1 MNEHIFEYISFIN
14 NLDIS
19 IAGSFNNW
27 NKIKMT
33 WDKNKKLYYHKIRL
47 EDGFWEY
54 KYIINNHWIY
64 DNNYP
69 VIVTKEGYVN
79 NLLIIV
85 LKENQTN
92 KCNEYKTVWH
102 IL

>member
-27 NKIKMT
+27 NKIQMT
-33 WDKNKKLYYHKIRL
+33 WDINKKIYYYKIQL
-47 EDGFWEY
+47 KDGFWEY
-54 KYIINNHWIY
+54 KYIINNQWIY

-69 VIVTKEGYVN
+69 LIITKEGYVN

-92 KCNEYKTVWH
+92 RCIEYKTIWR